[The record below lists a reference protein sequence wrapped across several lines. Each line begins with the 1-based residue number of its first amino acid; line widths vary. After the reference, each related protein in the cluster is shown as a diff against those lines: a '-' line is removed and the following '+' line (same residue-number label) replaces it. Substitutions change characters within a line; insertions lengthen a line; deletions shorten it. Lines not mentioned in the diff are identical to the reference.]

1 MRIATASSQDATAR
15 DQFDRLTAL
24 VEEALAESNALH
36 HRIRESQLRIT
47 ELSASIEAGHPV
59 SVVRSRG

>member
-24 VEEALAESNALH
+24 VEEALAESV
-36 HRIRESQLRIT
+36 R
-47 ELSASIEAGHPV
+47 V
-59 SVVRSRG
+59 SCGSPS